1 MAVGMQTR
9 VNKVHSARGIVE
21 GLNAG
26 FKLGK
31 AAIKIGHLSVN
42 ALKAGG
48 YGGSVP
54 LQRFEHALDVAD
66 TLVQVV
72 EPIHQHFQKSD
83 TGAAGV
89 AVSDR
94 EQRKAKAKKVISRA
108 MREKLPGAVGAPEIL
123 GH

>member
-31 AAIKIGHLSVN
+31 AAIKIGHLSVG

-66 TLVQVV
+66 KIVQVV
-72 EPIHQHFQKSD
+72 EPIHQHFQM
-83 TGAAGV
+83 GADI

-94 EQRKAKAKKVISRA
+94 EQRKAKAKKVIGRA